1 MAIPAV
7 DGQTADPSAG
17 DDAARDRQTEKL
29 RLMVDVAPDG
39 PALYSHRASIGV
51 DVDAAHIREVDDQ
64 SAVIDGVAGDIVSA
78 APDGQK
84 EPMLPRE
91 VDARDDVGGA
101 GAARDQGR
109 AAVDQAVADGACLVI
124 VRIFGRQQWAAEMAP
139 ELLDYR
145 LTQHS
150 LGRRSHHLGSHT
162 RSF

>member
-64 SAVIDGVAGDIVSA
+64 TAIIDGVAGDVVGASSH
-78 APDGQK
+78 GEQQT
-84 EPMLPRE
+84 MLPRE

-101 GAARDQGR
+101 GAAGDQGR
-109 AAVDQAVADGACLVI
+109 AAVD
-124 VRIFGRQQWAAEMAP
+124 
-139 ELLDYR
+139 
-145 LTQHS
+145 
-150 LGRRSHHLGSHT
+150 
-162 RSF
+162 